1 MKILNN
7 ICRTVMVLSIFI
19 IVLITAVEIAAYGDW
34 DFYRDEYEKND
45 VLSSVN
51 MEMDDLMDV
60 THGMMKY
67 LRGDRENLIIQ
78 TTIGGEQKEFFNDRE
93 KAHMADCRILFIAA
107 IWIRR
112 FCLLLIV
119 LTAVI
124 ITAFNKKTKLE
135 KAKYISSGIWKGII
149 AIAVCMGTLVTVI
162 AINFDRAFITFHHI
176 FFNNDMWLLDPD
188 TDNLINI
195 VPQTFFIDICIRIGV
210 IFGILMILIFSM
222 AIISERV
229 IIKKLNSKYN
239 Q

>member
-210 IFGILMILIFSM
+210 IFGILMIIIFSM

>member
-162 AINFDRAFITFHHI
+162 AINFDRAFITFHHM